1 MILQQYMYLCR
12 TLCMVKCC
20 TILKKKTFQHREG
33 SAKGQRAGLY
43 LCRACFYKFA
53 QTGLIGATL
62 VQF

>member
-1 MILQQYMYLCR
+1 MQNIVHGKMLHNP
-12 TLCMVKCC
+12 K
-20 TILKKKTFQHREG
+20 KKKTSQHREG